1 MRDGLRG
8 KAEAARTASWAM
20 QSLPTQI
27 KNDALARIATALEA
41 QAAAIEQANT
51 RDLAAGEA
59 DGLPAPLLK
68 RLRFD
73 RSRITEAAAGI
84 RDLIRLPDPV
94 GATQL
99 SRRLATGL
107 DLYRVVCPIGVIGVI
122 FESRPDALVQISTLC
137 LKSGNAVLL
146 KGGSEAFHTNR
157 ILADTIRAAAAAATA
172 TTVGV
177 PDGWIGL
184 LESREEV
191 DQLLAMDE
199 QVDLLIPRGSNAFVR
214 YIMDH
219 TRIPVLGHA
228 DGVCHTY
235 IDRAADLDLAL
246 RVCLDAKTQYVA
258 VCNATETFLV
268 HQELAESWLPQLAA
282 ALIAAGVEIFGDP
295 AVCDRIRCAP
305 IDDWHTEH
313 LDHKVSI
320 RVVAGRT
327 QAIEHINRYG
337 SGHTDAILT
346 ANRDAAAHFLAD
358 VDSGNVFWNCSTRFS
373 DGFRYGFGAEVGV
386 STSKLHARG
395 PVGLEGLVTYKYKLL
410 GHGDTVGDF
419 ATGARS
425 FAHEELDQ
433 PCPL

>member
-1 MRDGLRG
+1 MRDKLRE
-8 KAEAARTASWAM
+8 KAEAARTASWAT
-20 QSLPTQI
+20 QSLTADI
-27 KNDALARIATALEA
+27 KNEALEKI
-41 QAAAIEQANT
+41 AAALETQAEAIAAANA
-51 RDLAAGEA
+51 RDLATGEA
-59 DGLPAPLLK
+59 DGLAAPLLK

-73 RSRITEAAAGI
+73 RPRVAQAAAGI
-84 RDLIRLPDPV
+84 RDLIRLADPV
-94 GATQL
+94 GQTRLA
-99 SRRLATGL
+99 RRLAEGL
-107 DLYRVVCPIGVIGVI
+107 ELYRVVCPIGVIGVI

-146 KGGSEAFHTNR
+146 KGGSEAARTNR
-157 ILADTIRAAAAAATA
+157 ILADIIQSATA
-172 TTVGV
+172 ADL
-177 PDGWIGL
+177 PAGWIGL

-191 DQLLAMDE
+191 DRLLSLDE

-235 IDRAADLDLAL
+235 IDRGADLDQAL

-268 HQELAESWLPQLAA
+268 HQEVAGAWIPRLAA
-282 ALIAAGVEIFGDP
+282 ALTAAGVEIFGDA
-295 AVCDRIRCAP
+295 AVRDLIGCAP
-305 IDDWHTEH
+305 VEDWHTEH

-320 RVVAGRT
+320 RVVSGLT

-346 ANRDAAAHFLAD
+346 ADRDAAARFLAD
-358 VDSGNVFWNCSTRFS
+358 VDAGNVFWNCSTRFS

-419 ATGARS
+419 ATGARAFS
-425 FAHEELDQ
+425 HDDLEQ